1 MNQLDVRADK
11 LTLVLVILLGLFFV
25 PMGLA
30 LLTSAGIARAAI
42 GLVCLML
49 FGVVVWLVRRGHK
62 KSVRRFSAEGL
73 VRNDGQ
79 SFAWPELCR
88 VVDRVRVRNGRKY
101 LWRTEIQF
109 NNGASAWLIPSKI
122 RNYGEVAALVRGLP
136 CEHTEVTA

>member
-1 MNQLDVRADK
+1 VNQLEVRADK

-42 GLVCLML
+42 GLVSLML